1 MKSKGFDLVVIGHG
15 IAGLSAAVSA
25 MQNGAKVAVLERAP
39 VEEAGGCTRYTEAY
53 LRLKS
58 EDELADDFESVLADT
73 ASANPD
79 PELVEAMMR
88 PAGEW
93 PGILRTM
100 SVTDPEFISTFAS
113 ETIPTIKWLKTFGL
127 RFIPTRLPHITAREH
142 PGLVVPVG
150 GGYAMMEALVNAG
163 RAGGVTFF
171 YETAVRRLVQ
181 DDAGSVVGVQA
192 VGRHNRP
199 VEFRAKA
206 VVLACGGFEGSPE
219 MLQRY
224 CGKGAINIRPVA
236 RGCYYNQGDGIR
248 MARDIGAA
256 ASGDYGYYHAVPV
269 DARSGRTEA
278 KVLIFPFGI
287 VVNKLGKRFTD
298 EGVSTEYRTFDAMCH
313 AIQAQPDG
321 VGYAIV
327 DAKINDIPEYTKA
340 ILSDQPPIV
349 AQSLAELASKLGI
362 PATALEETVGEFN
375 AACPSG
381 RFIETRTD
389 GLSTSGIQP
398 KKSNWARTIERP
410 PFLCYPLIPASIITM
425 GGIKTNA
432 NAQVLNAE
440 GDVIPGLYAAGAL
453 VGIFYRHYP
462 AATSVLRGAVFGRIA
477 GAHAARQLTAERS
490 GARETTAA

>member
-1 MKSKGFDLVVIGHG
+1 MKSNAFDLVVVGHG

-88 PAGEW
+88 PASEW

-113 ETIPTIKWLKTFGL
+113 EAIPTIRWLKTFGL
-127 RFIPTRLPHITAREH
+127 RFITTRLPHITAREH

-163 RAGGVTFF
+163 RAGAVTFF
-171 YETAVRRLVQ
+171 YDIAVRRLVQ
-181 DDAGSVVGVQA
+181 DDAGSVVGVHA
-192 VGRHNRP
+192 VGRHNAP
-199 VEFRAKA
+199 VEFRARA

-248 MARDIGAA
+248 MAREIGAA

-287 VVNKLGKRFTD
+287 MVNKLGKRFTD

-340 ILSDQPPIV
+340 ILSDQPPIM
-349 AQSLAELASKLGI
+349 AETLAEMAGKLGI
-362 PATALEETVGEFN
+362 PAAALEETVREFN
-375 AACPSG
+375 AACRPG
-381 RFIETRTD
+381 RFLETRED

-410 PFLCYPLIPASIITM
+410 PFRCYPLIPASIITM

-440 GDVIPGLYAAGAL
+440 GDIIPGLYAAGAL

-477 GAHAARQLTAERS
+477 GAHAARQFKGERS
-490 GARETTAA
+490 GAREITAA

>member
-1 MKSKGFDLVVIGHG
+1 MTSNAFDLLVVGHG
-15 IAGLSAAVSA
+15 IAGLSAALSA

-58 EDELADDFESVLADT
+58 EDELSDDFEGVLAD
-73 ASANPD
+73 AGSANPD
-79 PELVEAMMR
+79 PALVAAMMR

-100 SVTDPEFISTFAS
+100 SVTDPEFISTFAGKA
-113 ETIPTIKWLKTFGL
+113 IPTIKWLKTFGI
-127 RFIPTRLPHITAREH
+127 RFIPARLPHITGREH

-163 RAGGVTFF
+163 RAGGVAFY
-171 YETAVRRLVQ
+171 YETAVRRLLQ
-181 DDAGSVVGVQA
+181 DEAGAVVGVHA
-192 VGRHNRP
+192 VARQNRP

-206 VVLACGGFEGSPE
+206 VVLASGGFEGNPQ

-224 CGKGAINIRPVA
+224 VGKGAINIRPVA

-248 MARDIGAA
+248 MACAIGAA
-256 ASGDYGYYHAVPV
+256 QSGDYGYYHAVPV
-269 DARSGRTEA
+269 DSRSGRTEA

-287 VVNKLGKRFTD
+287 VVNNLGKRFTD
-298 EGVSTEYRTFDAMCH
+298 EGVGTEYRTFDAMCH
-313 AIQAQPDG
+313 AIQAQPNG
-321 VGYAIV
+321 TGYAIV
-327 DAKINDIPEYTKA
+327 DAKINDIPEFTKA
-340 ILSDQPPIV
+340 ILSDRPPIE
-349 AQSLAELASKLGI
+349 AASLAEMAQKLAI
-362 PATALEETVGEFN
+362 PAAALEETVRAFN
-375 AACPSG
+375 GACRPG
-381 RFIETRTD
+381 RFIEMRAD
-389 GLSTSGIQP
+389 GLATAGIEP
-398 KKSNWARTIERP
+398 KKSNWARPIDRA

-440 GDVIPGLYAAGAL
+440 GDCIPGLYAAGAV

-462 AATSVLRGAVFGRIA
+462 AATSVLRGAVFGCIA
-477 GAHAARQLTAERS
+477 GAHAAAKFEAERCE
-490 GARETTAA
+490 ARTTTTA